1 MQDFDDLDRL
11 PNLDH
16 WKPVMEFTAEQAAL
30 LLAMIDPFDA
40 TLDSAKRHRL
50 PRWKHAHAHA
60 LGIVSAIRQGLITP
74 VVCKGYVWEEVPD
87 GYNSMSRERALRV
100 VKVTD
105 REAEISPADT
115 IITRASLVGW
125 IASENVNITRPQR
138 PAPAAPKLSPAP
150 TPATIEPAPKP
161 LTLPYRGHTSEGLE
175 FVDDAIKQ
183 LWSTYDE
190 DDPSTAPTQ
199 DEVIAYLREKGAGA
213 NMANAVNLVLR
224 PARLR
229 RGGKKNN
236 KAPTSQGQ

>member
-1 MQDFDDLDRL
+1 MEDFDDLDRL

-40 TLDSAKRHRL
+40 TLDSAKRQRL
-50 PRWKHAHAHA
+50 PRWKHAHGHA

-74 VVCKGYVWEEVPD
+74 IVCKGYVWVEVPD
-87 GYNSMSRERALRV
+87 GYHGVSRERTLCI

-125 IASENVNITRPQR
+125 IASEKVSITKPQR
-138 PAPAAPKLSPAP
+138 PTPAVPKLSPALTP
-150 TPATIEPAPKP
+150 TIIEANPAPLK
-161 LTLPYRGHTSEGLE
+161 LPYYGHTSEGLE

-183 LWSTYDE
+183 MWSTYDE
-190 DDPSTAPTQ
+190 DDPSTSPTQ
-199 DEVIAYLREKGAGA
+199 EDVIKYLREKGAGV
-213 NMANAVNLVLR
+213 NMAEAVNLVLR
-224 PARLR
+224 PANLR
-229 RGGKKNN
+229 RGGRKSK
-236 KAPTSQGQ
+236 KAPT